1 MYSKKIIL
9 AAIGTLGLLG
19 MTATVCPAQS
29 VYSPGN
35 ISSILEDNS
44 LRDATTRYVS
54 VYSFFFPEE
63 ASRLGFTT
71 DRTTLNDRTPETDAQ
86 ALQAIEAVRNSLNE
100 ISKERLSPSKIP
112 DYDLLKNTLDNTIWT
127 LNQNRLARD
136 PLYYTQGLDAVYDLL
151 LFEQPD
157 KRQEHRDFLGRV
169 SALPKLA
176 QQARQNLTDTSPQ
189 LARLAMEKA
198 YYAYLSFDEI
208 AKRLSA
214 GANLTADYNSEN
226 TDKIIHDAKIAIKSM
241 FDWFKSLSQQEDML
255 LDFRLG
261 KNPYYAWLKMHY
273 HISDKPDILEKK
285 INRHF
290 ENAQKELWLSLRPFE
305 LSADME
311 EVTMVEDLNELPQ
324 NASYV
329 PSAGKNPSDAK
340 DSKLPKPV
348 YTPPTANQF
357 YALAGQL
364 QSPLTLDGLLE
375 DLTKQASTFGTR
387 LVRAKVIPATMS
399 YSMTPM
405 PAYFTYQNL
414 YLQIPALRTLF
425 VRVPSGNQLAKEQ
438 ALRQDFNEPS
448 YKMLISRE
456 LVPGHYYQQYSTT
469 NFVRRALGSP
479 TLDNGWKDYS
489 LRIAESQGYF
499 LTDEERLFLAW
510 HRYYRA
516 VSALVDQRLH
526 THQYTY
532 DSASRFL
539 VDEQGFTE
547 EQAAKLLNEVIASPG
562 QALSYVAG
570 ELLWKQYADYYQKKF
585 KDEGKTNALLLQAGN
600 VLPSDLKAEL
610 KRLYRK

>member
-1 MYSKKIIL
+1 MLSKKIIL
-9 AAIGTLGLLG
+9 AGIGTLGLLG
-19 MTATVCPAQS
+19 VTTTVCPAQS

-35 ISSILEDNS
+35 INSILEDNS

-63 ASRLGFTT
+63 ASRLGFTS
-71 DRTTLNDRTPETDAQ
+71 DRMALNDRTPETDAQ

-112 DYDLLKNTLDNTIWT
+112 DYDLLKNALDNTIWI

-151 LFEQPD
+151 LFDQPD

-189 LARLAMEKA
+189 AARLAMEKA

-214 GANLTADYNSEN
+214 GANLTVDYSSEN
-226 TDKIIHDAKIAIKSM
+226 TDKVIHDAKAAIKSM
-241 FDWFKSLSQQEDML
+241 FDWFKALSQQEDML

-261 KNPYYAWLKMHY
+261 KKPYYTWLNVHY
-273 HISDKPDILEKK
+273 HISDKPEVLEKK

-290 ENAQKELWLSLRPFE
+290 EDAQKDLWLALRPFE

-329 PSAGKNPSDAK
+329 ASGKNKA
-340 DSKLPKPV
+340 DSKASKQPKPV
-348 YTPPTANQF
+348 YTPPMANQF

-364 QSPLTLDGLLE
+364 QSPFTLNNLLD
-375 DLTKQASTFGTR
+375 DLTKQASAFGAR

-399 YSMTPM
+399 FSATPM
-405 PAYFTYQNL
+405 PAYFAYQNL

-425 VRVPSGNQLAKEQ
+425 VRLPSGNQLAKEQ

-456 LVPGHYYQQYSTT
+456 LVPGHYYQEYSTT
-469 NFVRRALGSP
+469 NFVRRTLGSP
-479 TLDNGWKDYS
+479 TLDNGWKDYA
-489 LRIAESQGYF
+489 LHIAESQGYF
-499 LTDEERLFLAW
+499 LTDEEQLFLAW

-532 DSASRFL
+532 DSATRFL

-547 EQAAKLLNEVIASPG
+547 EQAARLINEVIAAPG
-562 QALSYVAG
+562 QSLSYVAG
-570 ELLWKQYADYYQKKF
+570 ELLWKQYADYYRKKF
-585 KDEGKTNALLLQAGN
+585 KDDGQTNALLLQAGN